1 MMALLELYW
10 VFVQIG
16 AFAFGGGY
24 AVLPLIQRFVVEERG
39 WLNMKEMTDLVSI
52 SQMTPGPIAINS
64 ATFVGTKVAGIPGAI
79 VATLGNVTPQFILMM
94 TLAFFI
100 FRDKKIGFLD
110 KMLKGLKPGIV
121 GLIAIAAISMF
132 RSSLF
137 EGGVIAI
144 SSLSIVAAVA
154 FVVGFVLKLW
164 KRFDLI
170 VLILLG
176 AVMGV
181 VGNLLLVGFPT

>member
-1 MMALLELYW
+1 MVLLELFW

-39 WLNMKEMTDLVSI
+39 WLSIKEMTDLVSI

-94 TLAFFI
+94 TLAYFI

-132 RSSLF
+132 KNSLF
-137 EGGVIAI
+137 EGGII
-144 SSLSIVAAVA
+144 SVANLSVVALAT
-154 FVVGFVLKLW
+154 FITGFALRLIT
-164 KRFDLI
+164 RFDLI
-170 VLILLG
+170 VLIILG
-176 AVMGV
+176 AVMGII
-181 VGNLLLVGFPT
+181 GNLLLVGFP

>member
-1 MMALLELYW
+1 MILLELFL

-39 WLNMKEMTDLVSI
+39 WLSMKEMTDLVSI

-79 VATLGNVTPQFILMM
+79 VATMGNVLPQFILMM
-94 TLAFFI
+94 ILAYFI
-100 FRDKKIGFLD
+100 FRDRKIAFLE

-132 RSSLF
+132 RNSLF
-137 EGGVIAI
+137 TGANL
-144 SSLSIVAAVA
+144 SLAALSPVAAAA
-154 FVVGFVLKLW
+154 FIVGFGLRLS
-164 KRFDLI
+164 KRFDMVQLI
-170 VLILLG
+170 AIGALMGIAGNILIQG
-176 AVMGV
+176 M
-181 VGNLLLVGFPT
+181 P

>member
-1 MMALLELYW
+1 MVLLELFW

-39 WLNMKEMTDLVSI
+39 WLSIKEMTDLVSI

-79 VATLGNVTPQFILMM
+79 VATLGNVMPQFILMM
-94 TLAFFI
+94 ILAYFI

-132 RSSLF
+132 QSSLF
-137 EGGVIAI
+137 EGGIMSV
-144 SSLSIVAAVA
+144 SNLSIVALAT
-154 FVVGFVLKLW
+154 FIIGFALNLT

-170 VLILLG
+170 VLIILG

-181 VGNLLLVGFPT
+181 VGNLIVVGFP